1 MREIKF
7 RAYWNHWFRKSE
19 TDDKKMINDW
29 QNSRECEDVWFDWWE
44 YYDIMQYTGL
54 KDKNGK
60 EIYFDDYVKTLIHIY
75 RVKQTKFKISLVNIS
90 DWSTIE
96 LSNIILDN
104 LTILWNKY
112 ENSEEQI
119 REYAK
124 LPKK

>member
-1 MREIKF
+1 MTREIKY
-7 RAYWNHWFRKSE
+7 RAWDLLNE
-19 TDDKKMINDW
+19 TMKDVRIIHFWKIIITEDKEPFELDLEQVKL
-29 QNSRECEDVWFDWWE
+29 
-44 YYDIMQYTGL
+44 MQYTWL

-90 DWSTIE
+90 DWSIIE
-96 LSNIILDN
+96 LSNLILDN

-112 ENSEEQI
+112 ENSEEEI
-119 REYAK
+119 RKYAK